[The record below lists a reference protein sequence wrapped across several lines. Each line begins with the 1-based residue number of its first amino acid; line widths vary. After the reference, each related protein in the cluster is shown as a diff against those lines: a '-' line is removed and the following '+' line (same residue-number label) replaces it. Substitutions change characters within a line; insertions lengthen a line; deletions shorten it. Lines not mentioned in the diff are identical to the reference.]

1 MPALMSHS
9 LTSEADIHCPSERV
23 FDTILDFEGQ
33 EHWLGK
39 SSAFRGTHAVSSNPV
54 VLGTTYREP
63 GPLGVRNGT
72 VSELE
77 RPTRVT
83 FHQPM
88 TLKFGLGTIDVVL
101 RLTLTP
107 RGESTHVE
115 RVVTFVIPGALKL
128 FQPLVVLGFKR
139 ENARTLHALK
149 AHADTLAG

>member
-1 MPALMSHS
+1 MSLS
-9 LTSEADIHCPSERV
+9 LTSEADIDCPAEKV
-23 FDTILDFEGQ
+23 FDTILDFDGQ
-33 EHWLGK
+33 PHWLDK
-39 SSAFRGTHAVSSNPV
+39 SSAFRGTHGVSSNPV

-72 VSELE
+72 VTELE

-107 RGESTHVE
+107 VGASTHVG
-115 RVVTFVIPGALKL
+115 RVVTFEIPRSLRVA
-128 FQPLVVLGFKR
+128 QPLIVLGFKR

-149 AHADTLAG
+149 AHADGLGG